1 MDNCSVLSLSDNS
14 YFLLFLGLFCG
25 PISMINYVFA
35 ALQMSVNLGGG
46 GSALLEYLA
55 IYVRTN
61 DRVF

>member
-1 MDNCSVLSLSDNS
+1 MFHLVGTKCSMDNCSVLSLSDNS

-46 GSALLEYLA
+46 G
-55 IYVRTN
+55 
-61 DRVF
+61 